1 MNHSKTILILPSIL
15 LITLPLLATTGRCEE
30 IRSKQTGTQQENV
43 IYRESLALVEAR
55 DYKSAIKSIT
65 SYLKENNTSPEAYF
79 LRGKSYHELGILDK
93 ASADYKKSIELDP
106 RSSYKAHNNNGLI
119 YGEINSY
126 ELAIESFT
134 KAIKANPKS
143 KEAYNNR
150 GVAKAA
156 SGDTNGAVKDF
167 SKSINIDNTYLEPLL
182 NRSFVYEMKGQLDKA
197 CSDWKAAGKMGS
209 KNARIWHQYQCRS

>member
-1 MNHSKTILILPSIL
+1 MNSSKVILLSSVF
-15 LITLPLLATTGRCEE
+15 LITLPFRSIEASPE
-30 IRSKQTGTQQENV
+30 IQSKESSNLKENAL
-43 IYRESLALVEAR
+43 YRESLALVEAR
-55 DYKSAIKSIT
+55 DFKSAIKSIT
-65 SYLKENNTSPEAYF
+65 SYLKENDSSPEGYF

-93 ASADYKKSIELDP
+93 ASADYKKAIELDP
-106 RSSYKAHNNNGLI
+106 PSSHKAHNNNGLI
-119 YGEINSY
+119 YGEIKSF

-134 KAIKANPKS
+134 KAIKVNPRS

-167 SKSINIDNTYLEPLL
+167 SKSINMDNTYLEPLL

-209 KNARIWHQYQCRS
+209 KNARIWHKYQCRS